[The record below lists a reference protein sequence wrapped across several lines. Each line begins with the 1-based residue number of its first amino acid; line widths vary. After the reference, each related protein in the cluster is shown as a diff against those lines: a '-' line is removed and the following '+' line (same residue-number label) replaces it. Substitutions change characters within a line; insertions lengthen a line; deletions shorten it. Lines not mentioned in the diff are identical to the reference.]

1 MAAFI
6 IGTHDMRSL
15 AEFELVAALVHQGFN
30 DCQISRL
37 TYIPRTTIQQW
48 RHTQRS
54 DRSGRRW
61 RSDPDCP
68 TCSSALLDGAIYAY
82 LLGLY
87 LGDGC
92 ISAAP
97 RGVYK
102 LRIVLD
108 ERYPG
113 IIEEC
118 SNAMHGVRPSADM
131 KVGRVRNPGCIE
143 VCAHW
148 KHWPC
153 LFPQHGPGRKHERKI
168 ELQPWQLAIV
178 DCYPDRLLRG
188 LIHSDGYRGPNYVNG
203 KGYLRYQFS
212 NRSNDIRDIFCRAC
226 DRYGVAWRQMNAHT
240 ISIARAAEVAKL
252 DLVVGP
258 KR

>member
-1 MAAFI
+1 M
-6 IGTHDMRSL
+6 DR
-15 AEFELVAALVHQGFN
+15 GFN

-37 TYIPRTTIQQW
+37 TDIPRSTVREW
-48 RHTQRS
+48 RHAPTGRY
-54 DRSGRRW
+54 GRRGW
-61 RSDPDCP
+61 SDPDCP
-68 TCSSALLDGAIYAY
+68 TCNQATVDGSTYAY

-92 ISAAP
+92 ISALP

-102 LRIVLD
+102 LRIIMD
-108 ERYPG
+108 ARYHG

-118 SNAMHGVRPSADM
+118 AIAMRGVRPSTDM

-143 VCAHW
+143 ICAHW

-168 ELQPWQLAIV
+168 ELQPWQLSIV
-178 DCYPDRLLRG
+178 DRHPDRLLRG

-203 KGYLRYQFS
+203 KSYPRYQFS
-212 NRSNDIRDIFCRAC
+212 NRSKDIRDIFCRAC
-226 DRYGVAWRQMNAHT
+226 DVYGVRWRQMNRWV
-240 ISIARAAEVAKL
+240 ISIARAPDVAKL
-252 DLVVGP
+252 DDIIGP
-258 KR
+258 KS

>member
-1 MAAFI
+1 
-6 IGTHDMRSL
+6 MRSQ
-15 AEFELVAALVHQGFN
+15 AEFEVVAALVHQGFN

-37 TYIPRTTIQQW
+37 TDIPRSTIREW
-48 RHTQRS
+48 RHTVRS
-54 DRSGRRW
+54 SSTTRRW
-61 RSDPDCP
+61 RNDPDCP
-68 TCSSALLDGAIYAY
+68 TCSNATLDGATYAY

-92 ISAAP
+92 ISACP

-102 LRIVLD
+102 LRIVMD
-108 ERYPG
+108 ARYPG

-118 SNAMHGVRPSADM
+118 SDAMRGVRPSADM
-131 KVGRVRNPGCIE
+131 KVGHVRNPGCIE
-143 VCAHW
+143 ICAHW

-153 LFPQHGPGRKHERKI
+153 LFPQHGPGRKHDRRI
-168 ELQPWQLAIV
+168 QLHLWQESIV
-178 DCYPDRLLRG
+178 ESHPDRLLRG

-226 DRYGVAWRQMNAHT
+226 DVCGVRWRQMNRWV
-240 ISIARAAEVAKL
+240 ISIARAPDVAKL
-252 DLVVGP
+252 DEIIGP
-258 KR
+258 KS